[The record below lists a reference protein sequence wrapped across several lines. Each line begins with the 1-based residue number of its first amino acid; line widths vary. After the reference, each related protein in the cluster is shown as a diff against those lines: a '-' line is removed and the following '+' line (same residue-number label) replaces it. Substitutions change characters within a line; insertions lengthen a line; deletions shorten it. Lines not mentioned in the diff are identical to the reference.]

1 MTKVI
6 KYVVFDVIRN
16 KFVIGYALLLFLLC
30 FSFFGF
36 EQDSAKGL
44 LSILNINMIVVPL
57 VSVIFSTIHFYNSY
71 EFLEL
76 LSAQP
81 ISRKTI
87 FFSQYFGV
95 CITLSLAFLLGVGV
109 PTLIFDGSAGG
120 VTLVYTGLLLTVVF
134 VSLAFLASV
143 LTKDKAKGIGLA
155 LAMWFYFSL
164 IYDGLVLSIFLM
176 FSDYPMEKATLG
188 FTALNPTD
196 LARILVLMK
205 LDISALMGITGAVFQ
220 DFFSSGLG
228 IAFAL
233 SMLFLWIFFPIK
245 IASSVFNKKD
255 L

>member
-1 MTKVI
+1 
-6 KYVVFDVIRN
+6 
-16 KFVIGYALLLFLLC
+16 
-30 FSFFGF
+30 
-36 EQDSAKGL
+36 
-44 LSILNINMIVVPL
+44 MIVVPL

-87 FFSQYFGV
+87 FFSQYLGV

-109 PTLIFDGSAGG
+109 PTLLFDGSAGG
-120 VTLVYTGLLLTVVF
+120 ATLVYTGLLLTVVF

-176 FSDYPMEKATLG
+176 FSDYPMEKATLV

-228 IAFAL
+228 ISFAL
-233 SMLFLWIFFPIK
+233 IMLFLWILFPIK
-245 IASSVFNKKD
+245 IASTIFNKKD